1 MSSRTISAIP
11 KRLFGATLSS
21 VFGLG
26 LVVGTGLSAFSSEA
40 INNRLVTYQDDGKTL
55 FALSLLPT
63 QDLAAKSSPRVV
75 LIVDTSA
82 SQNGDFR
89 TDSIEIAKSIAEALP
104 STAMVSLLACDV
116 EPTLLSSASAPN
128 AESIAAGFKKLEM
141 RIPLGTTDLAAA
153 LRAAVKEFGKQQDGS
168 IVYIGDGM
176 HLCNLLNTRE
186 FESLI
191 NEMRET
197 RTSVSSIAIG
207 PKTDCELLSTICNHT
222 GGKIF
227 VRQGITDATC
237 QQIGDALAK
246 VALEPVFW
254 PTKSSWPKGVA
265 SFLPTQL
272 PPLRLDRDSIVVGSL
287 KEDAVAGSL
296 QLDGIVG
303 GKSSSMR
310 WELKSEP
317 SNPDFAFLAQVV
329 TKSTPNAGLMMPT
342 AGSAALQELGA
353 VLASSSDQ
361 LVKDARFA
369 LNSGDTAAA
378 INIAKE
384 AIKRSP
390 NNLAAQ
396 TVLAAA
402 EETKKPA
409 KPVKTESASPKIVKF
424 ISFQVPEDPFADP
437 PKGDA
442 SPAKEDDVPAP
453 TASNPFS
460 DDSVPA
466 TPVQPATGAG
476 LDLPSVPSTF
486 SQASDPFGEL
496 SAAKELLAEDEGM
509 RRVIAQQL
517 ESQVKSELSQAR
529 NSKDPTS
536 AKISLKGLQDQIRRS
551 SELDAAGRARLEAQ
565 ISSAIQAAARAEVN
579 QRERIARTE
588 AVQSSQSASKRLLA
602 ETERRNAT
610 VQQLVERYNSLMAQ
624 QMFTQANN
632 EIAPQ
637 ITAIDRDTVIDR
649 VTNIESAM
657 ASNEKLI
664 MDVVKRRSRA
674 FVDSLYLNEQ
684 ALVPF
689 VDNPPIVYP
698 PADVWQALSARRLER
713 YGSIDLSGGKESE
726 RKIYRALNEKGDV
739 SFNATPLSGVMKIF
753 RDQYGIPIVI
763 DDKALEAENITPE
776 EPITLE
782 LPTVSFRSALKL
794 ILEPLQLTYVIED
807 EVMRITS
814 KKTSANVVRVYPVGD
829 LVVPVSSTGM
839 MGGKGGM
846 GGMGGLGGMGGG
858 MGGMGGGMGGMGG
871 GMGGMGGG
879 GMGGMMNVDDQPSK
893 DQLSK
898 SIEKS
903 ATQLVEELV
912 ASEGGERLVA
922 EAALKSWVVNKM
934 VLAKRSSMANQDKE
948 VRKHFQDVI
957 DTIGDAMRKTLPA
970 AWMYQALSTAM
981 EGCEYPGSEI
991 RRVLLSS
998 IDFGADVDAAIK
1010 IGKYLSA
1017 QGMKKDALS
1026 VFHDAHRSNPMLKEP
1041 LELGLE
1047 ISLDIQDQEGIRW
1060 ASTGILSQAW
1070 TDDHVPMIQKALIA
1084 AEAAY
1089 TRLKNAKETAK
1100 MAAFEQE
1107 LNQAQLR
1114 DLMVRV
1120 VWTGDADI
1128 DVSVE
1133 EPTGSVCD
1141 KSNPRTLGGGL
1152 HLMDGS
1158 SLDKPSKDGFSE
1170 MYVCASGY
1178 SGQYR
1183 ILIRK
1188 VWGEVSGGKV
1198 TVNLATDFGT
1208 PDQKITQHVIALQ
1221 QDAVLVTEVKNGH
1234 RKEPIVEAQLAQV
1247 QKRMS
1252 ETGAVLAQM
1261 APTSAGGSSSS
1272 YQNLLRSLYGG
1283 PNGIGNNG
1291 QGGVGPFIGRNVVGY
1306 RPILT
1311 FINQGTFMAPTA
1323 VISGDRRY
1331 VTVAPSPNFSD
1342 IIAVDT
1348 FNTFTG
1354 QTATGQGGG
1363 GAGGGGAQGG
1373 GGGGGFGGGGAQ

>member
-11 KRLFGATLSS
+11 KRLFRATLSS
-21 VFGLG
+21 VLGMG
-26 LVVGTGLSAFSSEA
+26 LVVGTGLSVFSSEA

-63 QDLAAKSSPRVV
+63 QELSPKSSPRVV
-75 LIVDTSA
+75 VIVDTSA

-89 TDSIEIAKSIAEALP
+89 TDSIEIAKSILESLP

-116 EPTLLSSASAPN
+116 EPTLLSAASAPN
-128 AESIAAGFKKLEM
+128 AESVATGFNKLEK

-176 HLCNLLNTRE
+176 HLCNLLNTSE

-237 QQIGDALAK
+237 QQIGDAMAK

-254 PTKSSWPKGVA
+254 PTKSNWPTGVA
-265 SFLPTQL
+265 SYLPSQL
-272 PPLRLDRDSIVVGSL
+272 PPLRLDRDSIVIGSL
-287 KEDAVAGSL
+287 KDDAVAGSL

-317 SNPDFAFLAQVV
+317 SNPDFAFLSQVIA
-329 TKSTPNAGLMMPT
+329 KSTPNAGLMMPT

-369 LNSGDTAAA
+369 LNSGDNAAA

-396 TVLAAA
+396 AVLAAA
-402 EETKKPA
+402 EESKKPA
-409 KPVKTESASPKIVKF
+409 KPVKMESASPKIVKF

-442 SPAKEDDVPAP
+442 TPALDNDMPAP
-453 TASNPFS
+453 APSTTNPFS
-460 DDSVPA
+460 DDSR
-466 TPVQPATGAG
+466 AG
-476 LDLPSVPSTF
+476 LELPTVPSTF
-486 SQASDPFGEL
+486 SQGSDPFGEL
-496 SAAKELLAEDEGM
+496 SAANELLAEDEGI

-517 ESQVKSELSQAR
+517 EAQVKSELMQAR
-529 NSKDPTS
+529 KSNDPTS
-536 AKISLKGLQDQIRRS
+536 AKTALKGLQDQIRRS
-551 SELDAAGRARLEAQ
+551 SELDAAGRARLEGQ
-565 ISSAIQAAARAEVN
+565 ISAAIQAAARAEVN

-588 AVQSSQSASKRLLA
+588 AVQSSQSATKRLLA

-624 QMFTQANN
+624 QMFAQANN

-649 VTNIESAM
+649 IANIESAM
-657 ASNEKLI
+657 ASNEQLI
-664 MDVVKRRSRA
+664 MDVVKKRNRA

-726 RKIYRALNEKGDV
+726 RKIYRALNEKGEV
-739 SFNATPLSGVMKIF
+739 SFNAQPLSAVMKF
-753 RDQYGIPIVI
+753 FKDAYSIPIVI
-763 DDKALEAENITPE
+763 DDKALEAENITPD

-829 LVVPVSSTGM
+829 LVVPVSSM
-839 MGGKGGM
+839 GGM
-846 GGMGGLGGMGGG
+846 GGMMGGMGGMGGG

-879 GMGGMMNVDDQPSK
+879 MGGMGGGMGGMMKIDDQPT
-893 DQLSK
+893 K
-898 SIEKS
+898 SVDKAPS
-903 ATQLVEELV
+903 QLVDELV

-922 EAALKSWVVNKM
+922 EAALKSWVVSKM
-934 VLAKRSSMANQDKE
+934 LLAKRSSMANKDKE
-948 VRKHFQDVI
+948 VREHFQEVI

-998 IDFGADVDAAIK
+998 IDFGGDVDAAIK
-1010 IGKYLSA
+1010 IGKYLSG
-1017 QGMKKDALS
+1017 QGMKKEALS

-1047 ISLDIQDQEGIRW
+1047 ISLEIQDQEGIRW

-1070 TDDHVPMIQKALIA
+1070 TDDHVPMIQKALFA

-1089 TRLKNAKETAK
+1089 IRLQKAKETSKA
-1100 MAAFEQE
+1100 AAFEQE
-1107 LNQAQLR
+1107 MKQARLR
-1114 DLMVRV
+1114 DVMVRV

-1152 HLMDGS
+1152 HLADGS

-1170 MYVCASGY
+1170 MYVCPNGY

-1183 ILIRK
+1183 VLIRK

-1198 TVNLATDFGT
+1198 TVNVATDFGT
-1208 PDQKITQHVIALQ
+1208 PDQKISQHIIPLQ
-1221 QDAVLVTEVKNGH
+1221 QDAILITEVKNGH

-1247 QKRMS
+1247 QKRMAD
-1252 ETGAVLAQM
+1252 TGSVLAQM
-1261 APTSAGGSSSS
+1261 APSSSGSSSSS
-1272 YQNLLRSLYGG
+1272 YQQLLRSLYGG
-1283 PNGIGNNG
+1283 PNGTGTGNG

-1311 FINQGTFMAPTA
+1311 FIRQGTQLFTTA

-1331 VTVAPSPNFSD
+1331 VTIAPSPNFSD

-1354 QTATGQGGG
+1354 GTATGQGGG
-1363 GAGGGGAQGG
+1363 GAGGGAGG
-1373 GGGGGFGGGGAQ
+1373 GGGAAGGGFGGGGQQ

>member
-11 KRLFGATLSS
+11 KRLFRATLSS
-21 VFGLG
+21 VIGLG

-63 QDLAAKSSPRVV
+63 QELATKSSPRVA

-89 TDSIEIAKSIAEALP
+89 TDSIEIAKSIIEALP

-116 EPTLLSSASAPN
+116 EPTLLSAASAPN
-128 AESIAAGFKKLEM
+128 AESVAAGFKKLEM

-254 PTKSSWPKGVA
+254 PTKSSWPKGVV
-265 SFLPTQL
+265 SYLPTQL

-303 GKSSSMR
+303 GKSTSMR

-369 LNSGDTAAA
+369 LNSGDTDAA

-409 KPVKTESASPKIVKF
+409 KPVKTQGASPKIVKF

-437 PKGDA
+437 PKNDV
-442 SPAKEDDVPAP
+442 SPAKDDTPAP
-453 TASNPFS
+453 STSNPFS

-466 TPVQPATGAG
+466 TPAQPASGAG
-476 LDLPSVPSTF
+476 LELPTVPSNF
-486 SQASDPFGEL
+486 SQGSDPFGEL
-496 SAAKELLAEDEGM
+496 SAANELLAEDEGM

-529 NSKDPTS
+529 NAKDPTS

-551 SELDAAGRARLEAQ
+551 TELDAAGRARLEAQ
-565 ISSAIQAAARAEVN
+565 ISAAIQAAARAEVN

-649 VTNIESAM
+649 VANIESAM
-657 ASNEKLI
+657 ASNEQLI
-664 MDVVKRRSRA
+664 MDVVKKRSRA

-763 DDKALEAENITPE
+763 DDKALETENITPE

-829 LVVPVSSTGM
+829 LVVPVSSMGGM
-839 MGGKGGM
+839 MG
-846 GGMGGLGGMGGG
+846 GGMGGG

-879 GMGGMMNVDDQPSK
+879 MGGMGGGMGGMMKVDDQPSK
-893 DQLSK
+893 DQPSK
-898 SIEKS
+898 SVEKS
-903 ATQLVEELV
+903 GAQLVEELV

-948 VRKHFQDVI
+948 VRKHFQEVI

-1010 IGKYLSA
+1010 IGKYLSG

-1047 ISLDIQDQEGIRW
+1047 ISLDIQDQDGILW

-1070 TDDHVPMIQKALIA
+1070 TDDHVPMKEKALIA
-1084 AEAAY
+1084 ATAAHA
-1089 TRLKNAKETAK
+1089 RLQNAKETTK
-1100 MAAFEQE
+1100 MAALEQD
-1107 LNQAQLR
+1107 LKQAALR
-1114 DLMVRV
+1114 DIMVRV

-1133 EPTGSVCD
+1133 EPTGAICD

-1170 MYVCASGY
+1170 TYVCASGY

-1198 TVNLATDFGT
+1198 TVHVATDYGT
-1208 PDQKITQHVIALQ
+1208 EGDQKISHHIIPLQ

-1261 APTSAGGSSSS
+1261 APTSSSGSSSS

-1283 PNGIGNNG
+1283 PNGVGGNG
-1291 QGGVGPFIGRNVVGY
+1291 QGGAGPFIGRNVVGY

-1311 FINQGTFMAPTA
+1311 FIRQGTQMFTTA

-1354 QTATGQGGG
+1354 GTATGQGGG